1 MLQFLFTQPCSFDRL
16 LSTDKSLCCPLHVRL
31 SFLRAQ
37 LFCICGAT
45 YYLLDANINDDILH
59 KVHQVHEIGLKHT
72 KAFYT
77 RSLSYLEIH
86 PGLCQNRGGKGLC
99 WNCFWTSFLGSW
111 SSLKSIFVRQNYS
124 QHGFIHLY
132 FSKPTFDRHFA
143 NCVAH
148 SPLNV

>member
-1 MLQFLFTQPCSFDRL
+1 M
-16 LSTDKSLCCPLHVRL
+16 HVRL

-86 PGLCQNRGGKGLC
+86 PGLCQNRGGKGPAEIVFGPL
-99 WNCFWTSFLGSW
+99 FL
-111 SSLKSIFVRQNYS
+111 VPD
-124 QHGFIHLY
+124 HL
-132 FSKPTFDRHFA
+132 
-143 NCVAH
+143 
-148 SPLNV
+148 